1 MDPAPPLPFTLP
13 FTPPFTLPFTLEDA
27 RERLGRDSL
36 AAWIGFQLDAV
47 EPGRVAA
54 RMTVTP
60 AHIAPTGF
68 LHASVII
75 ALADLACGVGA
86 LALLRDPDEKFA
98 TLEITTNHLGTARA
112 GLLFCTALARH
123 AGSGTQVWDAE
134 VVAATTNKPI
144 MLFRCAQMLLRP
156 R

>member
-1 MDPAPPLPFTLP
+1 VSESLDPAPLPFSV
-13 FTPPFTLPFTLEDA
+13 EAA
-27 RERLGRDSL
+27 RERLSRDPL
-36 AAWIGFQLDAV
+36 AAWIGFQLDEV
-47 EPGRVAA
+47 EAGRVAA
-54 RMTVTP
+54 RITVAP
-60 AHIAPTGF
+60 KYIAPTGF
-68 LHASVII
+68 LHASVSI
-75 ALADLACGVGA
+75 ALADITCGVGA
-86 LALLRDPDEKFA
+86 SALLRGPDETFA

-112 GLLFCTALARH
+112 GILLCTALARH